1 MEVHHPTSAGRS
13 ETFATNAAPA
23 AAALG
28 FGCAGLY
35 ALPSARDRRAML
47 ESAHGL
53 GIRHFDVAPTYGL
66 GLAETELSDFLRT
79 HTDVTVATKFGMRPS
94 PIGRL
99 AGVTQQPV
107 RRGLNRFP
115 KVQARIRGN
124 PRVPGRGLIDRLL
137 YTARDY
143 SVDSAR
149 RSLMA
154 SLHAL
159 RVDHIDYFL
168 VHEPA
173 GRRADHRDVVD
184 YLERVRQN
192 GLIGCWGP
200 AGDLSR
206 MDATLTYLSDRASA
220 HQYPYDLIDGFAGP
234 VPGPRTVTYGFIGK
248 TLPRVEQLIA
258 GAPALRSY
266 CSDLLDADLADRR
279 TVIRLLTRDALLNNP
294 AGTVLT
300 STTKSGNLLL
310 LCEAAA
316 TPMRDE
322 SRVAGL
328 LRRECLS

>member
-1 MEVHHPTSAGRS
+1 MDGLYASSIDRS
-13 ETFATNAAPA
+13 NMFATRSLPA

-35 ALPSARDRRAML
+35 GLPSARDRQAML
-47 ESAHGL
+47 ETAYGF

-66 GLAETELSDFLRT
+66 GLAERELSDFLRV

-94 PIGRL
+94 PFGRL

-115 KVQARIRGN
+115 KVQAKIRGN
-124 PRVPGRGLIDRLL
+124 PRPSGRGLIDRLL
-137 YTARDY
+137 YTERDY

-154 SLHAL
+154 SLHTL

-173 GRRADHRDVVD
+173 GRRVDHRDVVG
-184 YLERVRQN
+184 YLEQARRD

-206 MDATLTYLSDRASA
+206 LDADLAYLSDRAGA
-220 HQYPYDLIDGFAGP
+220 HQYPYDLIHGFAGP
-234 VPGPRTVTYGFIGK
+234 APRPRTVTYGFIGT
-248 TLPRVEQLIA
+248 TLPRVEQLLA

-279 TVIRLLTRDALLNNP
+279 TVIRLLTRDALLKNP
-294 AGTVLT
+294 TGTVLA
-300 STTKSGNLLL
+300 STTKPGNLLL

-316 TPMRDE
+316 TSMRDE
-322 SRVAGL
+322 SRVAGM
-328 LRRECLS
+328 LRQECRS